1 MTTGREIVRMEK
13 INKVYSNGV
22 YANREVDFTLL
33 EGEIHALVGEN
44 GAGKSTL
51 MKILYGLEGADGGQV
66 YIEGQP
72 MTVKSPKEAMKAG
85 IGMVHQHFKLIPSLT
100 VAENLVLG
108 DEPMNGM
115 FVDLA
120 KAESCC
126 REISERYELPVDP
139 KKKVSEI
146 SVSEKQKLEILKV
159 LMRGA
164 KIIIMDEPTA
174 VLTSQEIEELF
185 VQLKKLK
192 SLGHTIIFISHHL
205 NELVE
210 LCDRMTVM
218 KDGKSMGVY
227 EMEHVDIQQIS
238 NLMVGREVT
247 LKVEKDPPKP
257 GKPAVRMNHV
267 CAKNRD
273 GKDVLKDISFTIR
286 EGEIVGIAAVEGN
299 GQTEVASALIRQMTL
314 ESGEIEIAGKNLK
327 DMSYHELREKV
338 LGFIPE
344 DRIIVGTA
352 QNSSIMDNLIALEYR
367 KEQYNGKRG
376 FGLRD
381 LRTYARRLV
390 RDYSIKCDSEQT
402 TACMLSG
409 GNMQKVVV
417 AREIDRN
424 PYFIIAQQP
433 TRGIDVGSIEFIHKT
448 LVKKRQEGAAIL
460 LISADLNEVIS
471 VSDSLLVMYNGE
483 ITAYFPTTEGLTEEE
498 VGQYM
503 LGVSRHEKKQIRR
516 ACHEE
521 KED

>member
-174 VLTSQEIEELF
+174 VLTPQEIEELF

-218 KDGKSMGVY
+218 KDGKAWASMRWS
-227 EMEHVDIQQIS
+227 MWIS
-238 NLMVGREVT
+238 SR
-247 LKVEKDPPKP
+247 
-257 GKPAVRMNHV
+257 
-267 CAKNRD
+267 
-273 GKDVLKDISFTIR
+273 
-286 EGEIVGIAAVEGN
+286 
-299 GQTEVASALIRQMTL
+299 
-314 ESGEIEIAGKNLK
+314 
-327 DMSYHELREKV
+327 
-338 LGFIPE
+338 
-344 DRIIVGTA
+344 
-352 QNSSIMDNLIALEYR
+352 
-367 KEQYNGKRG
+367 
-376 FGLRD
+376 
-381 LRTYARRLV
+381 
-390 RDYSIKCDSEQT
+390 
-402 TACMLSG
+402 
-409 GNMQKVVV
+409 
-417 AREIDRN
+417 
-424 PYFIIAQQP
+424 
-433 TRGIDVGSIEFIHKT
+433 
-448 LVKKRQEGAAIL
+448 
-460 LISADLNEVIS
+460 
-471 VSDSLLVMYNGE
+471 
-483 ITAYFPTTEGLTEEE
+483 FPT
-498 VGQYM
+498 
-503 LGVSRHEKKQIRR
+503 
-516 ACHEE
+516 
-521 KED
+521 